1 MKKLYLI
8 NRAMLISCIF
18 LGTIFIFLTLIVLGP
33 QSKGMSNIFIC
44 VCLLLIVV
52 AFFSLYFFV
61 WKPLKKTII
70 YTTPFI
76 RGQLKEV
83 YGEEELSFSSTTED
97 LMYKKLCELLHPSK
111 LFELNKRQAQ
121 YMALQNQINPHFLY
135 NTLESIRSEA
145 LMEGLHIVADM
156 TEALSSFFRYTISN
170 VENLVSIEDE
180 IENCETYFRIQQYR
194 FEERLSLEV
203 NCNPEDYNRILKLKI
218 PKLTLQPI
226 LENSIIHGT
235 ELLLKKG
242 KISIT
247 LEVTEKRLL
256 IQISDNGIGM
266 NEKQLAQLNSKIE
279 SSLETCS
286 PQGEKKGGLALPN
299 VNNRIRLLF
308 GDEYGIH
315 VFSLEG
321 SGTDV
326 EISLPI
332 VNDDTEINN
341 KEALL

>member
-1 MKKLYLI
+1 MKKNNLLF
-8 NRAMLISCIF
+8 RSLCSSCI
-18 LGTIFIFLTLIVLGP
+18 IFIILFIVHLLIIFDVVPKEKMLVVSGFALVIICI
-33 QSKGMSNIFIC
+33 GLVFIC
-44 VCLLLIVV
+44 MFVINPHKKL
-52 AFFSLYFFV
+52 ALYMVHF
-61 WKPLKKTII
+61 L
-70 YTTPFI
+70 
-76 RGQLKEV
+76 RGQV
-83 YGEEELSFSSTTED
+83 GEIDKDSKLAFTSKTEES
-97 LMYKKLCELLHPSK
+97 MYTKLCELLHPSK

-121 YMALQNQINPHFLY
+121 YLALQNQINPHFLY

-170 VENLVSIEDE
+170 IENLVSVEDE
-180 IENCETYFRIQQYR
+180 LENCETYFRIQQYR
-194 FEERLSLEV
+194 FGDRLSLDIH
-203 NCNPEDYNRILKLKI
+203 CDPEDYEKILKLRI

-235 ELLLKKG
+235 ELQLQQGLL
-242 KISIT
+242 SIT
-247 LEVTEKRLL
+247 LEITEQRLL

-266 NEKQLAQLNSKIE
+266 NESTLVKLNSKIE
-279 SSLETCS
+279 SSLETYV
-286 PQGEKKGGLALPN
+286 PQGAKGGLALPN

-308 GDEYGIH
+308 GEEYGIH

-332 VNDDTEINN
+332 VENDTDTKI
-341 KEALL
+341 KKS